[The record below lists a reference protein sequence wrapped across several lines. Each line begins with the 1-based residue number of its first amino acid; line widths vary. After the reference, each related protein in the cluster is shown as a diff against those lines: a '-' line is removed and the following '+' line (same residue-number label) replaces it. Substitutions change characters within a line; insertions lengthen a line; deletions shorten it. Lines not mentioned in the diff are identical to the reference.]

1 MQMYLRHKWV
11 YDNCSK
17 SSWYNPVIFVFSN
30 TLTFA
35 EAYSEHF
42 QTSKMELMVFIV
54 KKKIY
59 YDD

>member
-54 KKKIY
+54 
-59 YDD
+59 